1 MCPKRWNASSSAIW
15 RLASPTRPTRMPRCS
30 ATITRA
36 ASGMSTPIPWSLP
49 AHPARRPKAG
59 LPGTSGVPSDP
70 LWRFD
75 LPRQHEKLLISRPL
89 RADVFQRANVP
100 RYAGQRFMSE
110 VSRMLLRLAA
120 LCLVLLTAAA
130 ADAAD
135 KPSNGITGVYLTTRY
150 PALTVRAGETTS
162 IDLSLRNFNHPP
174 EQLALSVPD
183 VAQGWKATILG
194 GGQPVASA
202 IVAPDTEE
210 KLQLRLEPPAGTGP
224 GEYHFLVDAKG
235 GGNDLKLPITV
246 TIGQELPAKLKLTTN
261 FPSLR
266 GTATTS
272 FKFRVT
278 VANDS
283 GRDATINFSA
293 DAPKN
298 FQVTFTEAYGSQQL
312 TSIPIEAGKS
322 KDIEASV
329 ALPRETP
336 AGDYKLTLHAKTEQA
351 SADLNVSLT
360 IIGQPRLALAGEG
373 GRLSGEAYAGQDSQ
387 LTLVLRNDG
396 SEAARDI
403 ELSATTPEGWKT
415 SFDPKQLP
423 ELAAGK
429 SQQIKV
435 SLTPSPRAIAGDYQ
449 TTIRANAAGG
459 QSESANFRITVL
471 TSTLWGAVGIGV
483 IAVSLLVVVFAVARF
498 GRR

>member
-1 MCPKRWNASSSAIW
+1 
-15 RLASPTRPTRMPRCS
+15 
-30 ATITRA
+30 
-36 ASGMSTPIPWSLP
+36 
-49 AHPARRPKAG
+49 
-59 LPGTSGVPSDP
+59 
-70 LWRFD
+70 
-75 LPRQHEKLLISRPL
+75 
-89 RADVFQRANVP
+89 
-100 RYAGQRFMSE
+100 
-110 VSRMLLRLAA
+110 MLLRLVAVGFVVSMAVAA
-120 LCLVLLTAAA
+120 Y
-130 ADAAD
+130 AAD
-135 KPSNGITGVYLTTRY
+135 KPSGVTGVYLTTRY
-150 PALTVRAGETTS
+150 PALTVRAGEATT

-174 EQLALSVPD
+174 QQLSLSVPEM
-183 VAQGWKATILG
+183 ANGWKATILG

-224 GEYHFLVDAKG
+224 GEYHFVVEAKG
-235 GGNDLKLPITV
+235 DGSNLKLPVTV

-298 FQVTFTEAYGSQQL
+298 FQVTFTEAYGSQQII
-312 TSIPIEAGKS
+312 SIPIEAGKS

-329 ALPRETP
+329 ALPRDTP
-336 AGDYKLTLHAKTEQA
+336 AGDYKLAVHAKSEAA
-351 SADLNVSLT
+351 SADLDLGIT
-360 IIGQPRLALAGEG
+360 ILGQARLAVAGEG
-373 GRLSGEAYAGQDSQ
+373 GRLSGEAFSGQDGQ
-387 LTLVLRNDG
+387 LTVVVRNDG
-396 SEAARDI
+396 SEAARDV
-403 ELSATTPEGWKT
+403 EFSATAPEGWKT
-415 SFDPKQLP
+415 NFDPKQLP

-429 SQQIKV
+429 SQSIKV
-435 SLTPSPRAIAGDYQ
+435 ALTPSPRAIAGDYQ
-449 TTIRANAAGG
+449 TTIRANATGG

-483 IAVSLLVVVFAVARF
+483 IAIALLVVVFAVARF